1 MIIVSMKTMIL
12 TKTNTA
18 MNNVSMKH
26 QSKKHDHDDNNHNDD
41 DNYTNQ
47 DNIVDYITHNNQH
60 DHIMSAGKILMLH
73 FFDCALKH
81 RQSDSHLRVN
91 NSIKNQYFNII
102 MDQTGI
108 KPSDEYFIFVS
119 FY

>member
-1 MIIVSMKTMIL
+1 MIIVSMKTMIS

-41 DNYTNQ
+41 DNCTNQ

-60 DHIMSAGKILMLH
+60 DHIMSAGKILMLQ
-73 FFDCALKH
+73 FFDCAFEAQTKGFSSKSKYFYQKPILQH
-81 RQSDSHLRVN
+81 N
-91 NSIKNQYFNII
+91 NGPNRH
-102 MDQTGI
+102 QT
-108 KPSDEYFIFVS
+108 K
-119 FY
+119 